1 MLLYGYPEW
10 EKLSAA
16 SRKWVLAMIDLT
28 PDEKLTEQYLL
39 FLVRQAVNEG

>member
-16 SRKWVLAMIDLT
+16 SRKWVLAMIDPT
-28 PDEKLTEQYLL
+28 PDEKLTEYLL